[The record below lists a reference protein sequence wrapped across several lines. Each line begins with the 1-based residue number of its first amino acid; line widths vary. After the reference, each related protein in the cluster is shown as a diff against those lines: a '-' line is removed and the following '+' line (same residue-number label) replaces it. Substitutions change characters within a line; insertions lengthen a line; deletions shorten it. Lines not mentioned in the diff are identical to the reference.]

1 MMKRP
6 QWITA
11 GIAILLVIGL
21 FAATRKEIFG
31 PHAPAKIMA
40 GQSSSLSYST
50 DSILFHAKES
60 LSEEQMLRLN
70 TLEHSISRGDVKE
83 QKLHIYHQLASFW
96 ADSAGVF
103 PPAAWYT
110 AEAARL
116 ENSEKSLTFAA
127 HLLLNN
133 LVDEASPLVRQW
145 EAFQAKDLFER
156 SLKLNPDN
164 DSSRVGLG
172 AVYVYGG
179 FAMPMEGIGMIRKV
193 ADKDTTNVFAQM
205 TLGKASLMS
214 GQLEKASERFK
225 RVASLQPSN
234 LEAII
239 RVAETEEQ
247 LQNNAEA
254 VRWYSKLLPLIT
266 NQEMK
271 NEVEARIAR
280 LKNRS

>member
-31 PHAPAKIMA
+31 PPSPAKAPA
-40 GQSSSLSYST
+40 GTSTSLSYTT
-50 DSILFHAKES
+50 DSILLHAREE
-60 LSEEQMLRLN
+60 LTEEQVIRLN
-70 TLEHSISRGDVKE
+70 TLEHSISRGDVKD
-83 QKLHIYHQLASFW
+83 QKLHIYHQLARFW
-96 ADSAGVF
+96 ADSAGKF
-103 PPAAWYT
+103 APAAWYT

-193 ADKDTTNVFAQM
+193 ADEDTTNVFAQM

-225 RVASLQPSN
+225 RVASLDPAN
-234 LEAII
+234 VEAVI

-247 LQNNAEA
+247 LQNYDEA
-254 VRWYSKLLPLIT
+254 IRWYSKLLPLIR
-266 NQEMK
+266 NEELK
-271 NEVEARIAR
+271 HEVEARIAR
-280 LKNRS
+280 LRNRS